1 MSFVAKD
8 VIRRNGGDL
17 DMQILE
23 NLQNAVGAVTFD
35 RSVKVD
41 KVALA
46 AVDTGGGVFSWQNP
60 EDAAIIVERV
70 VIDVTTASTGACTI
84 DVGVT
89 ATSAT
94 TVVDNLLDG
103 QSVAAVAT
111 LDNIE
116 NQGTNGKS
124 VGRLASGKWVTASV
138 ASGASAGLV
147 GSAYIHYILA

>member
-17 DMQILE
+17 DMQVLE
-23 NLQNAVGAVTFD
+23 NLQNAVGAVTLD
-35 RSVKVD
+35 RLVKVD
-41 KVALA
+41 KIALA
-46 AVDTGGGVFSWQNP
+46 AVDTGGGVFAWQNP
-60 EDAAIIVERV
+60 EGAAIIVERV
-70 VIDVTTASTGACTI
+70 VLDITTPSTGACTV

-89 ATSAT
+89 PTSAAT
-94 TVVDNLLDG
+94 PVDNLLDG
-103 QSVAAVAT
+103 QSLAAAAV

-147 GSAYIHYILA
+147 GSAYIHYILV

>member
-17 DMQILE
+17 DMQVLE
-23 NLQNAVGAVTFD
+23 NLQNAVGTVTLD
-35 RSVKVD
+35 RLVKVD

-46 AVDTGGGVFSWQNP
+46 AVDTGGGVFAWANP
-60 EDAAIIVERV
+60 EAGAIIVERV

-89 ATSAT
+89 PTSAT

-103 QSVAAVAT
+103 QSVATAAV

-124 VGRLASGKWVTASV
+124 AGRLASGKWVTASV

-147 GSAYIHYILA
+147 GSAYIHYILV

>member
-23 NLQNAVGAVTFD
+23 NLQNAAGSVTFD
-35 RSVKVD
+35 RSVKVA

-46 AVDTGGGVFSWQNP
+46 AVDTAGGVFAWANP
-60 EDAAIIVERV
+60 EAGAIIVERV
-70 VIDVTTASTGACTI
+70 VIDVTTASSAACTV

-94 TVVDNLLDG
+94 TSADNLLDG
-103 QSVAAVAT
+103 QSVATAAV

-124 VGRLASGKWVTASV
+124 AGRLASGKWVTASV

-147 GSAYIHYILA
+147 GSAYIHYILV

>member
-17 DMQILE
+17 DMQVLE

-35 RSVKVD
+35 RVVKVD

-60 EDAAIIVERV
+60 EGAAIIVERV
-70 VIDVTTASTGACTI
+70 VLDITTPSTGACTV

-89 ATSAT
+89 ATSGT
-94 TVVDNLLDG
+94 TLADNLLDG
-103 QSVAAVAT
+103 QSLATAAV

-124 VGRLASGKWVTASV
+124 AGRLASGKWVTASV

-147 GSAYIHYILA
+147 GSAYIHYIIA

>member
-17 DMQILE
+17 DMQVLE
-23 NLQNAVGAVTFD
+23 NLQNAVGSVTLD
-35 RSVKVD
+35 RLVKVD

-46 AVDTGGGVFSWQNP
+46 AVDTAGGVLSWQNP
-60 EDAAIIVERV
+60 EAGAIIVERV
-70 VIDVTTASTGACTI
+70 VLDVTTPSTGACTV

-89 ATSAT
+89 ATSGT
-94 TVVDNLLDG
+94 TLSDNLLDG
-103 QSVAAVAT
+103 QSVATAAV

-124 VGRLASGKWVTASV
+124 SGRLASGKWVTASV

-147 GSAYIHYILA
+147 GSAYIHYIIV

>member
-17 DMQILE
+17 DMQVLE
-23 NLQNAVGAVTFD
+23 NLQNAVGAVTLD
-35 RSVKVD
+35 RLVKVD

-46 AVDTGGGVFSWQNP
+46 AVDTAGGVFAWQNP
-60 EDAAIIVERV
+60 EASAIIVERV

-89 ATSAT
+89 PTSAT
-94 TVVDNLLDG
+94 TSVDNLLDG

-124 VGRLASGKWVTASV
+124 CGRLASGKWVTASV

-147 GSAYIHYILA
+147 GSAYIHYILV